1 MQISLISD
9 VAENLNLS
17 MHVISICVTNSYMT
31 VKTKRT
37 QGVFL
42 QDAVI
47 FTQVTLVFSVLK
59 L

>member
-17 MHVISICVTNSYMT
+17 MHVISICVTEFIHDCKKQKEDRGLFAN
-31 VKTKRT
+31 
-37 QGVFL
+37 
-42 QDAVI
+42 AVI
-47 FTQVTLVFSVLK
+47 FIQVTLVFTVLK